1 MLRRISVFF
10 LLCAILV
17 LTAPASAGKEEAP
30 QDFKSFFSD
39 GNQAMDE
46 GRWNDALESLAKAEE
61 IAGTDKNGRSPAA
74 NCQGL
79 VHMKSRQWKEA
90 VPHFERAVNYNPENK
105 VALNNLGLTL
115 MNIHQYGLGDLD
127 NLKRAAES
135 YEKLAALDPDY
146 RAANRELV
154 KKILIEAEALAAKT
168 KAASDD
174 KDLPEGKGY
183 KFWTGQGDEAEGNGQ
198 FEKAMKCYAKAEEQS
213 ASSKHWA
220 ANRQGLCA
228 MKQRDFAGAA
238 NQLERA
244 TSLVAEPTSKEAIIF
259 NNLGTA
265 YINIYESG
273 TGNLPELENAAKAF
287 KRASELNAD
296 DGRFSANLASA
307 EKRIEQEKTWTKTD
321 GEKKKK
327 KKKK

>member
-1 MLRRISVFF
+1 MLRRISMFF
-10 LLCAILV
+10 LLCAVLV
-17 LTAPASAGKEEAP
+17 LTAPAAAGKKEAP
-30 QDFKSFFSD
+30 QDFKSFFSA

-46 GRWNDALESLAKAEE
+46 GRWDDAIESLAKAEE

-79 VHMKSRQWKEA
+79 VHMKCRQWKEA

-105 VALNNLGLTL
+105 VALNNLGLTQ

-127 NLKRAAES
+127 NLKRAVES

-154 KKILIEAEALAAKT
+154 KKMLAEAEALTAKANAAGDE
-168 KAASDD
+168 A
-174 KDLPEGKGY
+174 LPEGKGY
-183 KFWTGQGDEAEGNGQ
+183 KFWTGQGDAAEGNGQ
-198 FEKAMKCYAKAEEQS
+198 FEKAMQCYAKAEEQS

-228 MKQRDFAGAA
+228 MKQRDFTDAA

-265 YINIYESG
+265 YINVYESG

-307 EKRIEQEKTWTKTD
+307 EQRIEQEKTWAKAS
-321 GEKKKK
+321 GKKKK